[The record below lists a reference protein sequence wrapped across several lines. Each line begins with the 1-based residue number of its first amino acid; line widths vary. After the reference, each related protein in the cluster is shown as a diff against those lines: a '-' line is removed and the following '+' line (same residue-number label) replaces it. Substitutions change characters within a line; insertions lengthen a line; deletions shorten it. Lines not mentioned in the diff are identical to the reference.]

1 MKAFICGGGCGEQTA
16 PAYKRLGEVIDNEKP
31 MLYIPLALPADTYDS
46 CYEWASGELSCV
58 EKARLDMVRSAEE
71 LAQTDLSGYGAL
83 FIGGGNTFKLLSELK
98 TSGAYEKIRSYLE
111 SGGVVFGSSAGA
123 IIFGESIDLAGF
135 EDENEVGLS
144 DLAGFDMVRGM
155 SVFCHYGN
163 DTAERREES
172 DRYLAG
178 LSTGRRIAVLSEEIT
193 LFINDDKVEIIGDG
207 HSHCVSNG
215 LRYDLHDVVREYL
228 KDE

>member
-1 MKAFICGGGCGEQTA
+1 
-16 PAYKRLGEVIDNEKP
+16 
-31 MLYIPLALPADTYDS
+31 
-46 CYEWASGELSCV
+46 
-58 EKARLDMVRSAEE
+58 
-71 LAQTDLSGYGAL
+71 
-83 FIGGGNTFKLLSELK
+83 
-98 TSGAYEKIRSYLE
+98 
-111 SGGVVFGSSAGA
+111 VFGSSAGA

-135 EDENEVGLS
+135 EDENEIGLS
-144 DLAGFDMVRGM
+144 DLSGFDMVRGM

-163 DTAERREES
+163 DSAERREES

-215 LRYDLHDVVREYL
+215 LRYDLRRAFSEDSSQLNDCQHRFFEQLAAVQDQCVNMVMAQHKCADKETQSMLYEVTFDVIAGIMEVIDGYSVFSSDRHDIVNTVNGRRLNEDPCIELHDAACEYL